1 MKSKFVP
8 GQIVQHILQKEWV
21 LILFSKEVPDSGPAQ
36 FTCRTK
42 KFERLDFYA
51 FELESTSQTQK
62 GPQKPFYAKNA

>member
-21 LILFSKEVPDSGPAQ
+21 LILFPKKVPGSGSAQ

-42 KFERLDFYA
+42 KFEMVDFYA
-51 FELESTSQTQK
+51 FELEPSSHATKS
-62 GPQKPFYAKNA
+62 PQKSFHA